1 MEQYSDGV
9 VIHSQGHGWD
19 TSIREMAVAAI
30 KLETLSSAPN
40 SEVSITRLFFEDNYS
55 QDFNIGWPVDCQ
67 THVANF
73 EILAKNIN
81 IIEMFLF
88 WSLTLRQTNKG
99 VKHLS

>member
-40 SEVSITRLFFEDNYS
+40 SEVSITRLFFED
-55 QDFNIGWPVDCQ
+55 FNIGWPVDCQ

-81 IIEMFLF
+81 IKMFFILEPYF
-88 WSLTLRQTNKG
+88 KADKQRC
-99 VKHLS
+99 